1 MLANPTPPLPTEK
14 RKHPR
19 LVVHIP
25 AIYRSPTLTTDAYV
39 SNISQSGLF
48 ISCRPDAV
56 GTVGEIV
63 LSLPGF
69 ASPVPLRGRVIWV
82 RLSPQAGMGFLF
94 QDVPRQHRVVLA
106 NFLIAR
112 FCAS

>member
-1 MLANPTPPLPTEK
+1 MLATHTPPLQMEK

-19 LVVHIP
+19 LAVRIP

-39 SNISQSGLF
+39 ANISQSGLF
-48 ISCRPDAV
+48 ISCRPDVV
-56 GTVGEIV
+56 GAVGEIV

-82 RLSPQAGMGFLF
+82 RLSPEAGMGFVF
-94 QDVPRQHRVVLA
+94 QDVPRQHRVALA